1 MTQSST
7 VLVELRVKQGGPSP
21 KAKYSP
27 ATDSE
32 PVGRL
37 KGEKNPVEG
46 SEKYLKPCAYKRSEP
61 YVPTSV
67 GKRVTAYL
75 LHNGPASYPVRQG

>member
-1 MTQSST
+1 
-7 VLVELRVKQGGPSP
+7 VLVEPRAKQGGPSP

-27 ATDSE
+27 ATDSG
-32 PVGRL
+32 PVRRL

-46 SEKYLKPCAYKRSEP
+46 SEKYLKPCAYKLSEP
-61 YVPTSV
+61 YVPAPRKGQ

-75 LHNGPASYPVRQG
+75 LHNGPAS